1 MNILLIGKPG
11 AGKGTITKILENEGF
26 LQLST
31 GDLLRAEIAT
41 GSELGKEIDQLL
53 LKGKF
58 ATDEMIFKMVDK
70 FLIDNLNKPTIFDG
84 FPRNLKQTKS
94 CFDNGIYFDKVFL
107 LNVEDDVL
115 EERIV
120 NRRVHPAS
128 GRVYNLKTMPPKIE
142 DKDDI
147 TGEPLVQR
155 NDDRPE
161 ILKNRLQT
169 YREQTEPILDYLK
182 VKGINVIQIDATSPI
197 EEQVEQIKK
206 ELKSSSKVRL
216 KLK

>member
-11 AGKGTITKILENEGF
+11 AGKGTITKLLENEGF

-41 GSELGKEIDQLL
+41 GSEMGKEIDQLL
-53 LKGKF
+53 LEGKF

-70 FLIDNLNKPTIFDG
+70 FLTQNYTKSTIFDG
-84 FPRNLKQTKS
+84 FPRNLKQAKA
-94 CFDNGIYFDKVFL
+94 CFDNKLHFDKIFL
-107 LNVEDDVL
+107 LNVQDDVL

-120 NRRVHPAS
+120 NRRVHPGS
-128 GRVYNLKTMPPKIE
+128 GRVYNLKTMPPKVE
-142 DKDDI
+142 GKDDV

-161 ILKNRLQT
+161 ILQNRLKA
-169 YREQTEPILDYLK
+169 YREQTEPILEYLK
-182 VKGINVIQIDATSPI
+182 FKGINVVEIDATAPI
-197 EEQVEQIKK
+197 EEQVAKVKE
-206 ELKSSSKVRL
+206 ELKSSPKF
-216 KLK
+216 KFK